1 MFDDVVLLTA
11 INCWSVK
18 VTMKIQDIFTVAKLL
33 ALGAIIVAGLLCL
46 VWGNVGKRITF
57 YICCV
62 VFSDEDIFV
71 LYYMSKNKKGI
82 KMLL

>member
-46 VWGNVGKRITF
+46 VWGNVGKRKTF
-57 YICCV
+57 YICRV
-62 VFSDEDIFV
+62 VFSDEGIFV
-71 LYYMSKNKKGI
+71 LYCMSKNKKGI